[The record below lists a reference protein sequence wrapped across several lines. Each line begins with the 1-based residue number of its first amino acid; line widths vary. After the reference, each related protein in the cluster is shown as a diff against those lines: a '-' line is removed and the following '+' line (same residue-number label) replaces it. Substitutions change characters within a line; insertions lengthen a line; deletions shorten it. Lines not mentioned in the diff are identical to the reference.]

1 MCVETDPMRG
11 SGQII
16 SRSKEMPILQIN
28 FKLNGS
34 SAEYRKIAESV
45 VQAIADV
52 PGLIWKIWLLNET
65 DGEAGGIYLFQ
76 DEHSFATYLSGPII
90 RQIKSLPQLRE
101 ISAKR
106 FTTIPELTVVT
117 RGPVPVLA
125 ITQQATASRSWRSLQ
140 F

>member
-1 MCVETDPMRG
+1 
-11 SGQII
+11 
-16 SRSKEMPILQIN
+16 MPILLIN
-28 FKLNGS
+28 FKLNVF

-52 PGLIWKIWLLNET
+52 PGLVWKVWLLNEP

-76 DEHSFATYLSGPII
+76 DEQSLTAYLASPII

-106 FTTIPELTVVT
+106 FETIPELTVVT
-117 RGPVPVLA
+117 RGPVPVM
-125 ITQQATASRSWRSLQ
+125 ATT
-140 F
+140 